1 MKRPSPA
8 IVISLVALFTSMSG
22 TSLAVTRYIITRESQ
37 IAPSVLKK
45 LEARAAAVERPA
57 PADPASA
64 AIPGP
69 RGERGPEGAASTV
82 AGPRGEASTVPGPKG
97 ESIVGPA
104 GPRGESVIGPEGK
117 EGKQGVAGTIAVT
130 LASTT
135 YKTTEGEDDYL
146 PAQCAEGQIAVGGGY
161 ELRSGDPEDVMGSW
175 PDTPEGPGPRNWYVR
190 WQGGPAGE
198 VRVIAECA
206 TP

>member
-1 MKRPSPA
+1 MKRPSPSL
-8 IVISLVALFTSMSG
+8 VISLLALFVSTAG
-22 TSLAVTRYIITRESQ
+22 TSYAATRYLITSVHQ
-37 IAPSVLKK
+37 IKPSVVAQL
-45 LEARAAAVERPA
+45 RQHTFSTAATAV
-57 PADPASA
+57 
-64 AIPGP
+64 PGP
-69 RGERGPEGAASTV
+69 VGATGATGATGAASTV
-82 AGPRGEASTVPGPKG
+82 AGPRGEAGAASTVPGPKG
-97 ESIVGPA
+97 ETGAA
-104 GPRGESVIGPEGK
+104 GPLGERGEGAVGPEGK
-117 EGKQGVAGTIAVT
+117 EGKQGAAGTIAVT

-135 YKTTEGEDDYL
+135 YKTTAGEDDYL

-190 WQGGPAGE
+190 WQGGPAAE